1 MRFPAIEF
9 VALHGRK
16 LAVAAGLVVGL
27 MAGLHVTLSG
37 FGALVVVPASMLCG
51 LVCWGLAR
59 LGAEV
64 IELLA
69 EALMPH

>member
-16 LAVAAGLVVGL
+16 LAVGIGLVVGL
-27 MAGLHVTLSG
+27 LASLHVTLGG
-37 FGALVVVPASMLCG
+37 FSALVVVPVAMIAG
-51 LVCWGLAR
+51 LAAWGLAR
-59 LGAEV
+59 LGAEL
-64 IELLA
+64 IELIA

>member
-16 LAVAAGLVVGL
+16 LAVGIGLVLGL
-27 MAGLHVTLSG
+27 LTGLQITLAG
-37 FGALVVVPASMLCG
+37 FPALVVVPVAMIAG
-51 LVCWGLAR
+51 LAAWGLAR

-64 IELLA
+64 VELLA